1 MNKRWFRVCGLII
14 TMTMGALIGWSVAIG
29 NAVIPIPA
37 AIGGAG
43 LLYVLRKRLKE
54 VVEDE
59 RNYRISEKASRSTVQ
74 ISAFLM
80 AITGAV
86 LIALNISGASP
97 FREVGLTLAFS
108 GCALLI
114 IYLTFYSYY
123 SRKN

>member
-1 MNKRWFRVCGLII
+1 
-14 TMTMGALIGWSVAIG
+14 MGALVGWSVAIG

-37 AIGGAG
+37 TIGGAG
-43 LLYVLRKRLKE
+43 LLYLLRKRLRE

-59 RNYRISEKASRSTVQ
+59 RNYRISEKASRSTIQ

-86 LIALNISGASP
+86 LIALHINGASP
-97 FREVGLTLAFS
+97 LKEVGLTLAFS

-123 SRKN
+123 SRNS